1 MESLSSSPIQ
11 EAVLDLVII
20 EENLGTIT
28 SNAKELLESIKAK
41 CATYKAENYNADNI
55 AEAKRDRANLNTLA
69 DKVNTERLSRE
80 RKFMEPFMPFKDYCD
95 QIKAEV
101 KRASGLID
109 GVVKEEEAKEKAE
122 KRAEL
127 ETYFA
132 ELKTSLCTFEK
143 IFDPA
148 WLNKGTKTKDART
161 EIFNKVERISTELA
175 LLDRIPAEDKEA
187 VKAFYL
193 DTLSIEQAFSQ
204 ADQLQANRDRLA
216 RIEAEKAKPAE
227 VIVEPA
233 VEPVADDAPPD
244 SVYEGEAVDE
254 ERSEPIFENVQS
266 EILERTFVVRCTK
279 EKLVALST
287 YLNENGIE
295 FEKL

>member
-1 MESLSSSPIQ
+1 MVNLSSDPI
-11 EAVLDLVII
+11 EEPVMDLVIL

-80 RKFMEPFMPFKDYCD
+80 RKFMEPFLPFKDYCD

-122 KRAEL
+122 KRKEL

-132 ELKTSLCTFEK
+132 ELNTKLCTFEK

-148 WLNKGTKTKDART
+148 WLNKGTKIKDART
-161 EIFNKVERISTELA
+161 EIFNKLERISTDLA

-193 DTLSIEQAFSQ
+193 DTLSIEQAFAQ
-204 ADQLQANRDRLA
+204 ADQLKSNRDRLA
-216 RIEAEKAKPAE
+216 RIEADKAKPAE
-227 VIVEPA
+227 VIVETVVDPI
-233 VEPVADDAPPD
+233 ADDVPPD
-244 SVYEGEAVDE
+244 SVYEGESGDEDQGEPVDDGI
-254 ERSEPIFENVQS
+254 PDA
-266 EILERTFVVRCTK
+266 ILERTFRVRCTK
-279 EKLVALST
+279 EKLVALSN
-287 YLNENGIE
+287 YLNENSIE
-295 FEKL
+295 FDKL